1 MRPARRARRCRS
13 GPIARSRGRTACAPP
28 TGSSISPRTG
38 TAAPAWSPSMAIRPP
53 SSPFSTAS
61 PGRPRSS
68 PSAILCGSETAPMTR
83 RSPSR
88 CQNNRPP
95 VARVIL
101 SRRAVVAGLGGA
113 GLAIPYIAR
122 AVAAD
127 YSWNLG
133 HGFSATHPVNTFAIE
148 AAARIRQ
155 DTGGK
160 VDIGVFPNSQL
171 GGDSDLLSQV
181 RSGAIDFFSTGGL
194 IFATLVPVAAIN
206 GTGFAFKNS
215 DAVWPAMDGELGALI
230 RKGFEKAELHAF
242 EKIWNNG
249 FRQITTSKKP
259 IKDPSDLEGFKIR
272 VPVSQVYV
280 SLFKALGAAPT
291 SINLS
296 DVYTALQTGVVD
308 GQENPLVV
316 AETSKFYEV
325 QKFCSRT
332 NHVWDGSWI
341 VTGVRTWRG
350 VPDDIRQKVAD
361 GFNAA
366 AVRQREAVT
375 RLNDGLVA
383 SLQGKGITFNDTDP
397 APFREVLR
405 KAGFYADWKAR
416 HGEEAW
422 GLLEQAVG
430 HLG

>member
-1 MRPARRARRCRS
+1 M
-13 GPIARSRGRTACAPP
+13 I
-28 TGSSISPRTG
+28 I
-38 TAAPAWSPSMAIRPP
+38 
-53 SSPFSTAS
+53 
-61 PGRPRSS
+61 
-68 PSAILCGSETAPMTR
+68 
-83 RSPSR
+83 
-88 CQNNRPP
+88 
-95 VARVIL
+95 
-101 SRRAVVAGLGGA
+101 SRRAALAGLGGA
-113 GLAIPYIAR
+113 GLAMPYISR

-127 YSWNLG
+127 YSWKFG

-148 AAARIRQ
+148 AAARIKQ

-194 IFATLVPVAAIN
+194 IFANLVPIAAIN
-206 GTGFAFKNS
+206 GTGFAFKNA
-215 DAVWPAMDGELGALI
+215 DAVWLAMDGELGALI
-230 RKGFEKAELHAF
+230 RKGFDEAGLHAF

-259 IKDPSDLEGFKIR
+259 INDPSDLAGFKIR

-280 SLFKALGAAPT
+280 SLFKALGASPT

-341 VTGVRTWRG
+341 VTSGRTWRG
-350 VPDDIRQKVAD
+350 VPDDIKAKVAV
-361 GFNAA
+361 GFNESAI
-366 AVRQREAVT
+366 RQRDAVT
-375 RLNDGLVA
+375 RLNDELAG
-383 SLQGKGITFNDTDP
+383 SLKQKGIIFNDTEP

-405 KAGFYADWKAR
+405 KAGFYAEWKGKY
-416 HGEEAW
+416 GEQAW
-422 GLLEQAVG
+422 GLLEKAAGQ
-430 HLG
+430 LG

>member
-1 MRPARRARRCRS
+1 
-13 GPIARSRGRTACAPP
+13 
-28 TGSSISPRTG
+28 
-38 TAAPAWSPSMAIRPP
+38 
-53 SSPFSTAS
+53 
-61 PGRPRSS
+61 
-68 PSAILCGSETAPMTR
+68 
-83 RSPSR
+83 
-88 CQNNRPP
+88 
-95 VARVIL
+95 VIV
-101 SRRAVVAGLGGA
+101 SRRAMLAGIAGA
-113 GLAIPYIAR
+113 GLAMPYVSR
-122 AVAAD
+122 AAAAD
-127 YSWNLG
+127 YSWKFG
-133 HGFSATHPVNTFAIE
+133 HGFSATHPVHTFALE
-148 AAARIRQ
+148 AAAKIRQ

-160 VDIGVFPNSQL
+160 VEIGVFPNSQL

-194 IFATLVPVAAIN
+194 IFATLVPIAAIN

-215 DAVWPAMDGELGALI
+215 DAVWPAMDGALGALI
-230 RKGFEKAELHAF
+230 RRGFEKAELHAF

-249 FRQITTSKKP
+249 FRQITTSRKP

-341 VTGVRTWRG
+341 VTGNRTWRG
-350 VPDDIRQKVAD
+350 VPDDIKAKVAS
-361 GFNAA
+361 GFNDS
-366 AVRQREAVT
+366 AVKQRDAVT
-375 RLNDGLVA
+375 KLNDDLVA
-383 SLQGKGITFNDTDP
+383 SLKQKGISFNDTDP
-397 APFREVLR
+397 APFREVLK
-405 KAGFYADWKAR
+405 KAGFYAEWKAK

-422 GLLEQAVG
+422 SLLENAVG

>member
-1 MRPARRARRCRS
+1 M
-13 GPIARSRGRTACAPP
+13 I
-28 TGSSISPRTG
+28 I
-38 TAAPAWSPSMAIRPP
+38 
-53 SSPFSTAS
+53 
-61 PGRPRSS
+61 
-68 PSAILCGSETAPMTR
+68 
-83 RSPSR
+83 
-88 CQNNRPP
+88 
-95 VARVIL
+95 
-101 SRRAVVAGLGGA
+101 SRRALLAGLGSGLGGA
-113 GLAIPYIAR
+113 GLSMPYVAR
-122 AVAAD
+122 AAAAD
-127 YSWNLG
+127 YSWKFG
-133 HGFSATHPVNTFAIE
+133 HGFSVTHPVHTFALE
-148 AAARIRQ
+148 AAARIKQ

-160 VDIGVFPNSQL
+160 VDIGVFGNSQL

-215 DAVWPAMDGELGALI
+215 DAVWPAMDGDLGALI
-230 RKGFEKAELHAF
+230 RKGFEKAELYAF

-259 IKDPSDLEGFKIR
+259 IRDPADLEGFKIR

-280 SLFKALGAAPT
+280 SLFRALGAAPT

-316 AETSKFYEV
+316 ADTSKFYEV

-341 VTGVRTWRG
+341 VTSNRTWRG
-350 VPDDIRQKVAD
+350 VPDDIKAKVAA
-361 GFNAA
+361 GFNDSAI
-366 AVRQREAVT
+366 RQREAVT
-375 RLNDGLVA
+375 KLNDELA
-383 SLQGKGITFNDTDP
+383 TSLQQKGITFNDTDP
-397 APFREVLR
+397 APFRDVLR
-405 KAGFYADWKAR
+405 KAGFYAEWKAR

-422 GLLEQAVG
+422 SLLEKSVG
-430 HLG
+430 KLG

>member
-1 MRPARRARRCRS
+1 VK
-13 GPIARSRGRTACAPP
+13 I
-28 TGSSISPRTG
+28 
-38 TAAPAWSPSMAIRPP
+38 
-53 SSPFSTAS
+53 
-61 PGRPRSS
+61 
-68 PSAILCGSETAPMTR
+68 
-83 RSPSR
+83 
-88 CQNNRPP
+88 
-95 VARVIL
+95 
-101 SRRAVVAGLGGA
+101 SRRTMLAGVGGA
-113 GLAIPYIAR
+113 ALAMPFVSR

-127 YSWNLG
+127 YSWKFG
-133 HGFSATHPVNTFAIE
+133 HGFSATHPVHTFALE
-148 AAARIRQ
+148 AAANIKQ
-155 DTGGK
+155 ATGGK
-160 VDIGVFPNSQL
+160 VDIGVFGNSQL

-181 RSGAIDFFSTGGL
+181 RAGAIDFFSTGGL
-194 IFATLVPVAAIN
+194 IFATLVPIAAIN
-206 GTGFAFKNS
+206 GTGFAFKNTE
-215 DAVWPAMDGELGALI
+215 AVWPAMDGALGALI
-230 RKGFEKAELHAF
+230 RKGFDKAELYAF

-259 IKDPSDLEGFKIR
+259 IKGPSDLESFKIR

-341 VTGVRTWRG
+341 VTSNRTWRG
-350 VPDDIRQKVAD
+350 VPDDLKAKVAA
-361 GFNAA
+361 GFNDS
-366 AVRQREAVT
+366 AVKQREAVT
-375 RLNDGLVA
+375 KLNDGLVA

-405 KAGFYADWKAR
+405 KAGFYADWKAK

>member
-1 MRPARRARRCRS
+1 M
-13 GPIARSRGRTACAPP
+13 
-28 TGSSISPRTG
+28 
-38 TAAPAWSPSMAIRPP
+38 
-53 SSPFSTAS
+53 
-61 PGRPRSS
+61 
-68 PSAILCGSETAPMTR
+68 L
-83 RSPSR
+83 
-88 CQNNRPP
+88 
-95 VARVIL
+95 
-101 SRRAVVAGLGGA
+101 AGLGGA
-113 GLAIPYIAR
+113 SLAMPYVSR

-127 YSWNLG
+127 YSWKFG
-133 HGFSATHPVNTFAIE
+133 HGFSPTHPVHTFALE
-148 AAARIRQ
+148 AAARIKQ

-206 GTGFAFKNS
+206 GTGS
-215 DAVWPAMDGELGALI
+215 DAVWPAMDGDLGALI
-230 RKGFEKAELHAF
+230 RKGFDKAELYAF

-249 FRQITTSKKP
+249 FRQITTSRKP

-341 VTGVRTWRG
+341 VTSSRTWRG
-350 VPDDIRQKVAD
+350 VPDDLKAKVAA
-361 GFNAA
+361 GFNDSAL
-366 AVRQREAVT
+366 RQREAVT
-375 RLNDGLVA
+375 QLNDSLVA
-383 SLQGKGITFNDTDP
+383 SLKQKGIAFNDTEP
-397 APFREVLR
+397 APFRDVLR
-405 KAGFYADWKAR
+405 KNGFYAEWKAK

-422 GLLEQAVG
+422 GLLEKAVG
-430 HLG
+430 QLG